1 MKLHGRSTVFLPPAA
16 FVRPTERRALL
27 ISVSWSFRRYSPP
40 RRLLF
45 ARPRAPV
52 RKVYPFFLHIFA
64 ETIKIF
70 LQKRIVYVKILLDF
84 FV

>member
-1 MKLHGRSTVFLPPAA
+1 MKLHGRSDAALP
-16 FVRPTERRALL
+16 RQ
-27 ISVSWSFRRYSPP
+27 
-40 RRLLF
+40 LLF
-45 ARPRAPV
+45 ARPQAPV
-52 RKVYPFFLHIFA
+52 WKVYPFFLHIFA

>member
-1 MKLHGRSTVFLPPAA
+1 MKLHGRSAALLPLKT
-16 FVRPTERRALL
+16 FVRPTERRAILNEA
-27 ISVSWSFRRYSPP
+27 SWSFRRCSPP
-40 RRLLF
+40 AAFVRPASGARLEGLS
-45 ARPRAPV
+45 V
-52 RKVYPFFLHIFA
+52 FLHIFA